1 MIQVRRI
8 LERRVC
14 SKSSI
19 SNYSNPATIMRNDQ
33 FSARVAPALRKS
45 SYQKNLG
52 SQSIVSK
59 WGRERFRLISCNYG
73 ESLPP

>member
-52 SQSIVSK
+52 SPVLLI
-59 WGRERFRLISCNYG
+59 FRLILLIIKG
-73 ESLPP
+73 FPGKTR